1 MCSPDRGTRTFQARG
16 ICCLASIGTLV
27 DDATNGRGEV
37 LLQRLFSA
45 FPAGGPGGG
54 LLLLRAA
61 AGATAVFDG
70 AASFNTAETLTRLT
84 VLVAV
89 TMTLAGLVLIAGWY
103 TPAGGTVLATADLC
117 RLLAIVPIPA
127 LQLLHGGPPILLRIA
142 VALALVMLGPGAHS
156 IDAYLFGRREIL
168 ISR

>member
-1 MCSPDRGTRTFQARG
+1 MLWRANCYAGYN
-16 ICCLASIGTLV
+16 
-27 DDATNGRGEV
+27 ATNGRGEAS
-37 LLQRLFSA
+37 LQRLFSA

-54 LLLLRAA
+54 LLLLRVVV
-61 AGATAVFDG
+61 GVTATLDG
-70 AASFNTAETLTRLT
+70 VASFNSPEALTRLT
-84 VLVAV
+84 VLVAAL
-89 TMTLAGLVLIAGWY
+89 MALAGLVLIAGWY
-103 TPAGGTVLATADLC
+103 TPAGGALLATADLC

-127 LQLLHGGPPILLRIA
+127 LQLLHGGPAILLRVA